1 MTPMTHDSRPFDVL
15 FLTNFSDACFRAIPA
30 VAQMCDVL
38 ETRLTIVHAY
48 QPGNDVR
55 GRRTATA
62 APAQLAGKLNSFFP
76 EADAYRWTRRV
87 LLPGTPLEAVSRLRR
102 DQAIDLL
109 IAPQRDALGAPRLG
123 RHSWRS
129 QLVLDGRTPV
139 WTVGHVPG
147 LARLARRARHV
158 ACCVDLHPAGRH
170 HLKLACDYAAATGSM
185 LHVIYMLPD
194 EIHEGLMLTL
204 GYAEPFDREQALA
217 EVRAVVDQTPL
228 MPEVH
233 VSDRSSLAG
242 LVTDLE
248 LDAVFVD
255 GRRWTN
261 RSWFGRRMNRGLES
275 LGCAVFCV
283 DANRDSVS
291 WNLQPHATPTLAAPA
306 LPAPT
311 FTATPALAVT
321 PPAAA

>member
-1 MTPMTHDSRPFDVL
+1 MTHDSRPFEVL
-15 FLTNFSDACFRAIPA
+15 FLTNFSDSCFRAIPA
-30 VAQMCDVL
+30 VAQMCDTL

-48 QPGNDVR
+48 QPGADVR
-55 GRRTATA
+55 GRRAATA
-62 APAQLAGKLNSFFP
+62 APMQLAGKLNSFFP
-76 EADAYRWTRRV
+76 EADAYRWTKRV
-87 LLPGTPLEAVSRLRR
+87 LLPGTPLEAVSRLRQ
-102 DQAIDLL
+102 DQPIDLV
-109 IAPQRDALGAPRLG
+109 IAPQRDALGAPRLV

-158 ACCVDLHPAGRH
+158 ACCVDPHLAGRH
-170 HLKLACDYAAATGSM
+170 HLKLACDYAAATGST

-204 GYAEPFDREQALA
+204 GYADPFDREQALA
-217 EVRAVVDQTPL
+217 DVRAVVDPTSL

-233 VSDRSSLAG
+233 VSDRSSLPE
-242 LVTDLE
+242 LLTDLE
-248 LDAVFVD
+248 MDAVFVD

-261 RSWFGRRMNRGLES
+261 RSWLGRRMSRGLES
-275 LGCAVFCV
+275 LACAVFCV
-283 DANRDSVS
+283 DANRDSVA
-291 WNLQPHATPTLAAPA
+291 WDLRPPTV
-306 LPAPT
+306 PAPT
-311 FTATPALAVT
+311 VPALAMPALAVT